1 MFGFFL
7 LNLEIF
13 LVIRFCVGGGGIGVM
28 VVDSFLGLDVFKI
41 IFLFML
47 ILLESFFIRICF
59 SKFEI

>member
-1 MFGFFL
+1 
-7 LNLEIF
+7 
-13 LVIRFCVGGGGIGVM
+13 M